1 MCLAIPGKI
10 VEIDEEKGIVDL
22 GGIRKQIALTFV
34 PEAEVG
40 DWILIHTGFG
50 LNIISEAEALET
62 LDLIKQ
68 AYGLEAISEPAAD
81 S

>member
-1 MCLAIPGKI
+1 
-10 VEIDEEKGIVDL
+10 
-22 GGIRKQIALTFV
+22 RKQIALTFV

-62 LDLIKQ
+62 LELIKQ
-68 AYGLEAISEPAAD
+68 AYGLEEISEPAAD